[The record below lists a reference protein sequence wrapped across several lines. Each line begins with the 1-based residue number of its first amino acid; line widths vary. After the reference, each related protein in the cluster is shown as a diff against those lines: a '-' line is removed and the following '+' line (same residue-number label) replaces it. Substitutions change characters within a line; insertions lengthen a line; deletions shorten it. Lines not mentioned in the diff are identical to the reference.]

1 MPYSRL
7 MSPLSK
13 NLRARFKLVRLY
25 YLLRGG
31 CAEGVYCGQI
41 PQIAGMSVVEVDER
55 FRVTL
60 PKEVRKSLPPL
71 KGRKVYVVGGLDT
84 VVLKV
89 LPEDPCETLRKI
101 LGDFAFDRRAR
112 EAAEEWLLERARST

>member
-1 MPYSRL
+1 
-7 MSPLSK
+7 MS
-13 NLRARFKLVRLY
+13 
-25 YLLRGG
+25 
-31 CAEGVYCGQI
+31 I
-41 PQIAGMSVVEVDER
+41 VEVDEK

-71 KGRKVYVVGGLDT
+71 KGRKVYIVGGLDT

-89 LPEDPCETLRKI
+89 LPEDPCEALKEI

-112 EAAEEWLLERARST
+112 EEAEKWLIEQVRST